1 MGDCRSIKKIGIFGH
16 VGNRNLG
23 DEAIITAVIRNM
35 KRYYPGAEIFGF
47 TLKPEDTKARHNII
61 AFPIRKS
68 KKSQQRQNQYDNER
82 VPFQKSTQQIRLKEL
97 VKNRLKSIPLI
108 FGFLKGVQK
117 TLFLI
122 RDSIKEVGFLVSSY
136 KNLRGIDLLIIAGSQ
151 QLIDFIGGPWGH
163 PYTHFKWS
171 IIAKT
176 VKTKVAFLSV
186 GAGPITSPL
195 SKFFIKY
202 ALSHA
207 SYQSYRDDSSKKLIE
222 QIGVTGNN
230 PVFPDLAYS
239 LPLNGE
245 KHAVFPKSSLPI
257 VGINPIPFSDPEYW
271 PGSSVCI
278 YEGYVKKLAE
288 FALWLVENGYA
299 ILFFPTQLNLDPLVI
314 NDIKLCMKNSGGID
328 FKRSMI
334 DQPIHSFDDLI
345 SAISMT
351 SIVVASRFH
360 GVVIPFVLNK
370 PVLAIMY
377 HKKTLDLMEM
387 MGQSEYALDIHSFDF
402 NSLRKQFISLEFNK
416 KTLKKE
422 IERRVSISRQ
432 ALEIQYEQVFKLLEK
447 GGNWRS

>member
-1 MGDCRSIKKIGIFGH
+1 MGDFRSIKKIGIFGH

-23 DEAIITAVIRNM
+23 DEAIITAVIQNM
-35 KRYYPGAEIFGF
+35 KRYYPGAEIYGF
-47 TLKPEDTKARHNII
+47 TLKPEDTRARHNII

-68 KKSQQRQNQYDNER
+68 KKFHERQNQDENER
-82 VPFQKSTQQIRLKEL
+82 VPFQKSTQKIRLREL

-108 FGFLKGVQK
+108 FGFLKGVRK
-117 TLFLI
+117 SLLLI
-122 RDSIKEVGFLVSSY
+122 PDSIKEAGFFVSSY
-136 KNLRGIDLLIIAGSQ
+136 KNLKGIDLLIVAGSQ
-151 QLIDFIGGPWGH
+151 QLIDFIGGPWGY

-171 IIAKT
+171 IIAKS

-186 GAGPITSPL
+186 GAGPIQSPL

-202 ALSHA
+202 ALSRA
-207 SYQSYRDDSSKKLIE
+207 SYQSYRDDNSKKLIE
-222 QIGVTGNN
+222 QIGVTVNN
-230 PVFPDLAYS
+230 PVFPDLVYS
-239 LPLNGE
+239 LPLNGG
-245 KHAVFPKSSLPI
+245 KHTVLPGSSLPI

-278 YEGYVKKLAE
+278 YKSYVKQLAE
-288 FALWLVENGYA
+288 FALWLVRNKHT
-299 ILFFPTQLNLDPLVI
+299 ILFFPTQLNLDPPVI
-314 NDIKLCMKNSGGID
+314 NDIKICMENIGGID
-328 FKRSMI
+328 FKHSMI

-387 MGQSEYALDIHSFDF
+387 MGQSEYALNIHSFDC
-402 NSLRKQFISLEFNK
+402 NSLRKRFVSLESNK
-416 KTLKKE
+416 KTVKRE
-422 IERRVSISRQ
+422 IERRASISRQ
-432 ALEIQYEQVFKLLEK
+432 ALETQYVQLFNLLEK
-447 GGNWRS
+447 GGSRCR